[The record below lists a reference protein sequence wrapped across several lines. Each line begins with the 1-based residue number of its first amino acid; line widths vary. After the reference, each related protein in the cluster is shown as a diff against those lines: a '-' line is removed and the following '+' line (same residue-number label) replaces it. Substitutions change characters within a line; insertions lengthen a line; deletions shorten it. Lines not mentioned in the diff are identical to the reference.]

1 MAAVV
6 PTLDSRGYLAGI
18 GEKATELLTNFL
30 TSNYSQTEL
39 FPGAVKSLT
48 YFIQRH
54 MGDFNTMSASIEDAL
69 NQLYSGHFDEVSVS
83 VSIGEPQADLGMSP
97 VRYNIQINVLVTQDG
112 VQESLGKL
120 ITISNSRIERI
131 KTFERR

>member
-39 FPGAVKSLT
+39 FPGAVKPLT

-97 VRYNIQINVLVTQDG
+97 VRYNIQINILVTQDG